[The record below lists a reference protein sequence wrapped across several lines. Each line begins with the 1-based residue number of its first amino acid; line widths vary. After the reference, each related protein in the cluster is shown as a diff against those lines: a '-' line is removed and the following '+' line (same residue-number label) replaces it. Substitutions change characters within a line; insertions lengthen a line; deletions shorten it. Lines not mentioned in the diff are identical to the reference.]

1 MFYLYKI
8 KCNICYLLIGYSA
21 QSQSSSTVK
30 TSPRTKKSSVVQGE
44 IGLSQVQPDREK
56 KKRFVVKTAFFKIA

>member
-8 KCNICYLLIGYSA
+8 KFNICYFLIGYSA

-30 TSPRTKKSSVVQGE
+30 TSPRIKRSSLVPGE

-56 KKRFVVKTAFFKIA
+56 KKRFVAKTLHF